1 MAEAA
6 PYPVVFD
13 AAYPERLSRLSTA
26 FRLLL
31 FIPIAVFGAV
41 LLGGQ
46 FGQQEATRRGFV
58 FVLGTA
64 GSVAVASWLAI
75 LVRGRIPRWLF
86 DFQVALTRWSNRAW
100 GYLLLLTDRYPPF
113 EGDWVINYDV
123 RYPERLSRWK
133 LLFWKFITAIPHFII
148 LGFLS
153 LAAAVVTV
161 IAWFYILFSG
171 RYPRGLFDYVAGVLR
186 WGARVWAY
194 VLSLTDEYPP
204 FNLSAGAG
212 PAGGDAYLISGIL
225 GFLLAGGGI
234 AAAVAVALLLGEQTE
249 VQMSYQSLQAARPAN
264 AVEIS
269 DVMVS
274 LTSVSDPF
282 GEGETL
288 LEPNPGRRLVMFEFS
303 VENRGSWSVRIERSD
318 FRLRDEEGKNRDP
331 ELVVAAGH
339 ALAGRYFK
347 LGKDEATVKVVF
359 ELPEGVAPAELKYLP
374 SFGFRR
380 TVKYVFR

>member
-6 PYPVVFD
+6 PYPVIFD

-46 FGQQEATRRGFV
+46 FGQQEAARRGFV

-113 EGDWVINYDV
+113 EGDWIINYDV

-133 LLFWKFITAIPHFII
+133 LVFWKFITAIPHFII
-148 LGFLS
+148 LVFLS

-161 IAWFYILFSG
+161 IAWFYILFAG

-234 AAAVAVALLLGEQTE
+234 AAAVAVALLVGGETE
-249 VQMSYQSLQAARPAN
+249 VQVSYQGLQAGRPAN
-264 AVEIS
+264 TVEIGN
-269 DVMVS
+269 VTVA
-274 LTSVSDPF
+274 LTSVSDPLS
-282 GEGETL
+282 EDETL
-288 LEPNPGRRLVMFEFS
+288 LEPDPGRRLVMFGFS
-303 VENRGSWSVRIERSD
+303 VTNDGAWDIKIEGSD
-318 FRLRDEEGKNRDP
+318 FKLWDREGDKHKS
-331 ELVVAAGH
+331 ELVLVAGH
-339 ALAGRYFK
+339 AAPRDVERDDRG
-347 LGKDEATVKVVF
+347 TVRVIF
-359 ELPEGVAPAELKYLP
+359 QLPEGVAPAELKYWPSLP
-374 SFGFRR
+374 GRSS
-380 TVKYVFR
+380 VKYVFK

>member
-46 FGQQEATRRGFV
+46 FGQQEVTRRGFV

-86 DFQVALTRWSNRAW
+86 DFQVALYRWANRAF
-100 GYLLLLTDRYPPF
+100 GYFLLLTDRYPSF

-123 RYPERLSRWK
+123 RYPERLARWK
-133 LLFWKFITAIPHFII
+133 LLFWKVITAIPHGII
-148 LGFLS
+148 LAFLW
-153 LAAAVVTV
+153 LGAAIVTV
-161 IAWFYILFSG
+161 IAWFFILFAG
-171 RYPRGLFDYVAGVLR
+171 RYPRGLYEYVAGVLR
-186 WGARVWAY
+186 WNARVGAY

-234 AAAVAVALLLGEQTE
+234 AAGVAVTLLLGEATE
-249 VQMSYQSLQAARPAN
+249 VQVNYESLQAGRPA
-264 AVEIS
+264 
-269 DVMVS
+269 DVADAGLVTVG
-274 LTSVSDPF
+274 LLSVSDPLT
-282 GEGETL
+282 GVEML
-288 LEPNPGRRLVMFEFS
+288 LEPGPGRRLVMFELS
-303 VENRGSWSVRIERSD
+303 VLNDSGPDMDIERSD
-318 FRLRDEEGKNRDP
+318 F
-331 ELVVAAGH
+331 
-339 ALAGRYFK
+339 K
-347 LGKDEATVKVVF
+347 LKDEDGKKHEPQLVTVDGRAATQEVEEDERATVRAVF
-359 ELPEGVAPAELKYLP
+359 ELPEGVAPTELKYEP
-374 SFGFRR
+374 SRPGRNS
-380 TVKYVFR
+380 VKYVFR